1 MSLHLADMPIPSD
14 LQFDAG
20 TPPSQWI
27 KFGQSVGMKTRILSL
42 WEMTEELIHNEK
54 ILSKDPDRFL
64 AMIHDHKVSL
74 YKHLLNRH

>member
-1 MSLHLADMPIPSD
+1 MPIPSD
-14 LQFDAG
+14 LRFDAG

-27 KFGQSVGMKTRILSL
+27 KFGQSVEMKARILSL

-64 AMIHDHKVSL
+64 AMIHDHKVSS
-74 YKHLLNRH
+74 YEHLLNRH